1 MSKLDKKCYSECMSI
16 KDLFGLK
23 KKKVEGEENSD
34 QTKVGQTEVNSVVGE
49 ASVTGKD
56 VKTETAV
63 PAVRVPKIRK
73 NIKVRIDKAALKNL
87 NLVIVAFS
95 HVERDFFPTK
105 DSYEAEVEV
114 EERAAEVVERVK
126 SLGIPVKALTGDQY
140 FLTNLL
146 VDKPDVVINLVDT
159 LRGKDKLQT
168 SVPAALELSNV
179 LYTGAGMEGLVIGNN
194 RNLTKRLLM
203 AYGIPTPAFQ
213 FIRRAGTAV
222 NEDLGLPLIVK
233 LNESGGSVGIDNKA
247 VKETIKDAQRKVNN
261 MISTY
266 KIPVIVEQF
275 IDGPEVTVVVFDD
288 GTKKRVYMGQK
299 VFRKKPDGKH
309 FFTSFES
316 YDDERAYTYKH
327 VEEPLATKI
336 QQLAV
341 RAFTGLQHKDY
352 AKFDVRVDD
361 DTNIPYFTDSNPN
374 TAFGPD
380 MGLPMTEVLAMHGV
394 SFDEVL
400 AALLS
405 KYARQLG

>member
-1 MSKLDKKCYSECMSI
+1 
-16 KDLFGLK
+16 
-23 KKKVEGEENSD
+23 
-34 QTKVGQTEVNSVVGE
+34 
-49 ASVTGKD
+49 
-56 VKTETAV
+56 
-63 PAVRVPKIRK
+63 
-73 NIKVRIDKAALKNL
+73 
-87 NLVIVAFS
+87 
-95 HVERDFFPTK
+95 
-105 DSYEAEVEV
+105 
-114 EERAAEVVERVK
+114 
-126 SLGIPVKALTGDQY
+126 
-140 FLTNLL
+140 
-146 VDKPDVVINLVDT
+146 
-159 LRGKDKLQT
+159 
-168 SVPAALELSNV
+168 
-179 LYTGAGMEGLVIGNN
+179 
-194 RNLTKRLLM
+194 M

-222 NEDLGLPLIVK
+222 NEELGLPLIVK

-261 MISTY
+261 MITTY
-266 KIPVIVEQF
+266 KLPVIVEQF
-275 IDGPEVTVVVFDD
+275 IDGPEITVVVFDD

-299 VFRKKPDGKH
+299 VFRKKPDGQH

-316 YDDERAYTYKH
+316 YDDENAYTYKH

-336 QQLAV
+336 AQLSV
-341 RAFTGLQHKDY
+341 RAFVGLQHKDY

-380 MGLPMTEVLAMHGV
+380 MGLPMTEVLALHGV

>member
-1 MSKLDKKCYSECMSI
+1 MGI
-16 KDLFGLK
+16 KELLGIK
-23 KKKVEGEENSD
+23 KKIA
-34 QTKVGQTEVNSVVGE
+34 VVDE
-49 ASVTGKD
+49 AP
-56 VKTETAV
+56 KTEL
-63 PAVRVPKIRK
+63 KIVDSGQEKIGDKPEVKIDEKIEAEKPRPPRIHK
-73 NIKVRIDKAALKNL
+73 KAKVKVDRAALKNL
-87 NLVIVAFS
+87 NLVIVAYS
-95 HVERDFFPTK
+95 HVEREFFPTQQ
-105 DSYEAEVEV
+105 SYEAEVEV
-114 EERAAEVVERVK
+114 EERAAEVMERVK
-126 SLGIPVKALTGDQY
+126 ALGVPVKLLTGDQY

-179 LYTGAGMEGLVIGNN
+179 MYTGSGMEGLVIGNN
-194 RNLTKRLLM
+194 RNLTKRLLI

-213 FIRRAGTAV
+213 FIRRTGTAV

-247 VKETIKDAQRKVNN
+247 VKETIKDAQRKVNE
-261 MISTY
+261 MISVY

-275 IDGPEVTVVVFDD
+275 IDGPEITVVVFDD
-288 GTKKRVYMGQK
+288 GSKKHVYMGQK
-299 VFRKKPDGKH
+299 VFRKKADGKH

-316 YDDERAYTYKH
+316 YDDAKAYTYKH

-336 QQLAV
+336 SQLAV

-361 DTNIPYFTDSNPN
+361 ETHIPYFTDSNPN

-380 MGLPMTEVLAMHGV
+380 LGLPMTEVLAMHGV

-400 AALLS
+400 GALLS
-405 KYARQLG
+405 KYARQLK

>member
-1 MSKLDKKCYSECMSI
+1 MYMSI
-16 KDLFGLK
+16 RDLFRK
-23 KKKVEGEENSD
+23 KKTEEVDAPKIDGKVPEKSEEKNEDKPEIKVEEKMETERPRPPKIHKK
-34 QTKVGQTEVNSVVGE
+34 TKV
-49 ASVTGKD
+49 
-56 VKTETAV
+56 
-63 PAVRVPKIRK
+63 
-73 NIKVRIDKAALKNL
+73 KVDRAALKNL
-87 NLVIVAFS
+87 NLVIVAYS
-95 HVERDFFPTK
+95 HVEREFFPTQQ
-105 DSYEAEVEV
+105 SYEAEVEV
-114 EERAAEVVERVK
+114 EDRAAEVMERVK
-126 SLGIPVKALTGDQY
+126 ALGVPVKLLTGDQY

-179 LYTGAGMEGLVIGNN
+179 MYTGSGMEGLVIGNN
-194 RNLTKRLLM
+194 RNLTKRLLI

-247 VKETIKDAQRKVNN
+247 VKETIKDSQRKVNE
-261 MISTY
+261 MISVY

-275 IDGPEVTVVVFDD
+275 VDGPEITVVVFDD
-288 GTKKRVYMGQK
+288 GSKKHVYMGQK
-299 VFRKKPDGKH
+299 VFRNKADGKH

-316 YDDERAYTYKH
+316 YDDAKAYTYKH
-327 VEEPLATKI
+327 VEELLATKI
-336 QQLAV
+336 SQLAV
-341 RAFTGLQHKDY
+341 RAFSGLQHKDY

-361 DTNIPYFTDSNPN
+361 ETHIPYFTDSNPN

-380 MGLPMTEVLAMHGV
+380 LGLPMTEVLAMHGV

-400 AALLS
+400 GALLS
-405 KYARQLG
+405 KYARQLK

>member
-1 MSKLDKKCYSECMSI
+1 MGI
-16 KDLFGLK
+16 KDLFGLGK
-23 KKKVEGEENSD
+23 KKAVVEEDDKLTAEAEVEE
-34 QTKVGQTEVNSVVGE
+34 KAEEEKE
-49 ASVTGKD
+49 A
-56 VKTETAV
+56 AV
-63 PAVRVPKIRK
+63 VPKSRKKTKIR
-73 NIKVRIDKAALKNL
+73 VDKAALKKIG
-87 NLVIVAFS
+87 LVVVAYS
-95 HVERDFFPTK
+95 HVERDFFPTQEA
-105 DSYEAEVEV
+105 YEAEVEV
-114 EERAAEVVERVK
+114 EERAAEVVERIK
-126 SLGIPVKALTGDQY
+126 KMGIPVKSLPGDQY

-146 VDKPDVVINLVDT
+146 VDQPDIVLNLVDT
-159 LRGKDKLQT
+159 LKGKDRLQT

-179 LYTGAGMEGLVIGNN
+179 LYTGSGMEGLVIGNN

-222 NEDLGLPLIVK
+222 DETLGLPLIVK

-247 VKETIKDAQRKVNN
+247 VKETIKDAQKKVDD
-261 MISTY
+261 MVSTY
-266 KIPVIVEQF
+266 RIPVIVEQF
-275 IDGPEVTVVVFDD
+275 IDGPEITVVVFDD

-299 VFRKKPDGKH
+299 VFRTKPDGKH

-316 YDDERAYTYKH
+316 YDDAKAYTYKH
-327 VEEPLATKI
+327 VEEPLAGKI
-336 QQLAV
+336 EQLAV

-361 DTNIPYFTDSNPN
+361 ETNIPYFTDSNPN

-400 AALLS
+400 AGMLT
-405 KYARQLG
+405 KYARQIED